1 MFRMN
6 GKNRKKTSKEKKVDS
21 KQKYQEDFN
30 EIILNDLVPEEKR
43 EEFGL
48 NSTDQPKEN
57 KSNGLKLNFA
67 LGSKKSKSKSNSK
80 TSSKGKN
87 SNTSKETNNS
97 KGNTQKNTKH
107 NKKNNTSN
115 SDTQVEENTKPT
127 KGKKSTNSK
136 KNNSAPNGKK
146 TNNPKHTESRP
157 KNSKKKSKSSN
168 AKTSDIDDIQEQ
180 EPIVNDILP
189 EETKA
194 TKKQI
199 GPKKKRVKHSNK
211 QVEED
216 SKRIIEDIDT
226 QENNEDYEVKDNFD
240 SVNFRS
246 SEEVEYIDDIEDVE
260 LHEEKSDSN
269 TKQKF
274 ENLVWSEDKFPKK

>member
-48 NSTDQPKEN
+48 NSADQPKEN

-67 LGSKKSKSKSNSK
+67 LGSKKSNSK
-80 TSSKGKN
+80 TSSKGKK
-87 SNTSKETNNS
+87 SNNSKETNTS
-97 KGNTQKNTKH
+97 KGNVQKNTKH

-115 SDTQVEENTKPT
+115 SDTPVEENTKPT
-127 KGKKSTNSK
+127 KSKKSTNSK
-136 KNNSAPNGKK
+136 KNNSASNGKK
-146 TNNPKHTESRP
+146 TNNSKHSESRP
-157 KNSKKKSKSSN
+157 KNSKKKGKSSN
-168 AKTSDIDDIQEQ
+168 AKTSDIDDIKEQ

-189 EETKA
+189 EETKSS
-194 TKKQI
+194 KKQI
-199 GPKKKRVKHSNK
+199 GPKKKRVKHSSK
-211 QVEED
+211 QAEED
-216 SKRIIEDIDT
+216 SKRIIEYIDI
-226 QENNEDYEVKDNFD
+226 QENNEGYEVKDNFD

-246 SEEVEYIDDIEDVE
+246 SEEVEYIDDMDDME
-260 LHEEKSDSN
+260 LHEENIEPN
-269 TKQKF
+269 TKKKF

>member
-6 GKNRKKTSKEKKVDS
+6 GKNRKKASKEKKVDS
-21 KQKYQEDFN
+21 KQKYQENFN

-48 NSTDQPKEN
+48 NSTERPKEN

-67 LGSKKSKSKSNSK
+67 LGSKKSNSK
-80 TSSKGKN
+80 TSSKGKH
-87 SNTSKETNNS
+87 SNASKETNTS
-97 KGNTQKNTKH
+97 KDNVQKNTKH
-107 NKKNNTSN
+107 NKKNNASN
-115 SDTQVEENTKPT
+115 DDTQVEENTKTT
-127 KGKKSTNSK
+127 KGKNSTNSK
-136 KNNSAPNGKK
+136 KNNSAPKGKK
-146 TNNPKHTESRP
+146 TNNSKHSESRP

-168 AKTSDIDDIQEQ
+168 AKTSEIDEIQEQ
-180 EPIVNDILP
+180 EPIINDVLP
-189 EETKA
+189 EETKSS
-194 TKKQI
+194 KKQI

-216 SKRIIEDIDT
+216 SKRIIEDIDI

-246 SEEVEYIDDIEDVE
+246 SQEVEYIDDIEDME
-260 LHEEKSDSN
+260 LNEEKVEPN

>member
-48 NSTDQPKEN
+48 NSADQPKEN

-67 LGSKKSKSKSNSK
+67 LGSKKSNSK
-80 TSSKGKN
+80 TSSKGKK
-87 SNTSKETNNS
+87 SNNSKETNTS
-97 KGNTQKNTKH
+97 KGNVQKNTKH
-107 NKKNNTSN
+107 KKNNTSN
-115 SDTQVEENTKPT
+115 SDTPVEENTKPT
-127 KGKKSTNSK
+127 KSKKSTNSK
-136 KNNSAPNGKK
+136 KNNSASNGKK
-146 TNNPKHTESRP
+146 TNNSKHSESRP
-157 KNSKKKSKSSN
+157 KNSKKKGKSSN

-189 EETKA
+189 EETKSS
-194 TKKQI
+194 KKQI

-216 SKRIIEDIDT
+216 SKRIIEDIDI
-226 QENNEDYEVKDNFD
+226 QENNEGYEVKDNFD

-246 SEEVEYIDDIEDVE
+246 SEEVEYIDDMDDME
-260 LHEEKSDSN
+260 LHEENIEPN
-269 TKQKF
+269 TKKKF

>member
-48 NSTDQPKEN
+48 NSADQPKEN

-67 LGSKKSKSKSNSK
+67 LGSKKSNSK
-80 TSSKGKN
+80 TSSKGKK
-87 SNTSKETNNS
+87 SNNSKETNTS
-97 KGNTQKNTKH
+97 KGNVQKNTKH

-115 SDTQVEENTKPT
+115 SDTPVEENTKPT
-127 KGKKSTNSK
+127 KSKKSTNSK
-136 KNNSAPNGKK
+136 KNNSASNGKK
-146 TNNPKHTESRP
+146 TNNSKHSESRP
-157 KNSKKKSKSSN
+157 KNSKKKGKSSN
-168 AKTSDIDDIQEQ
+168 AKTSDIDDMKEQ

-189 EETKA
+189 EETKSI
-194 TKKQI
+194 KKQI

-216 SKRIIEDIDT
+216 SKRIIEDIDI
-226 QENNEDYEVKDNFD
+226 QENNEGYEVKDNFD

-246 SEEVEYIDDIEDVE
+246 SEEVEYIDDMDDME
-260 LHEEKSDSN
+260 LHEENIEPN
-269 TKQKF
+269 TKKKF